1 MFLWE
6 NIQLALEGLR
16 ANKMRSLLT
25 MLGIIIGI
33 SAVIAIVTVG
43 GAMTDVVT
51 DQMHSIGAN
60 NIQVTLHPRGG
71 TDFTVGFGGA
81 SPAPLEVDFITDEMI
96 ERFYGIHHPNITAMG
111 LTHPVGNG
119 WAGDLRAGVNVSVVG
134 VNPGFGQT
142 NGINMMNGRF
152 INDSDV
158 LSRRYVAVISHR
170 LADELFP
177 YADPLGQEIRIDL
190 AGVSDIFMIVGV
202 YEHIDIGLSLLGM
215 GGGSAGRTDF
225 YIPITTA
232 NLLTR
237 SGGGHQSFVV
247 MVEPGVEIS
256 GFVRHILDFFSP
268 LYAHNPRFTV
278 AALPMDTILGVTE
291 TIMDTLAIAV
301 AVIAGISLV
310 VGGVGVM
317 NIMLVSVTERTREIG
332 TRKALG
338 ARSSAIRIQFVV
350 EAVIICAIGGIL
362 GVALGMVLGY
372 VGSLLLE
379 NPSLPSVSI
388 IFIAVGFSMLIG
400 LFFGYYPANKAS
412 KLDPIEALRYE

>member
-6 NIQLALEGLR
+6 NVKLALEGLR

-51 DQMHSIGAN
+51 EQMHSIGAN

-71 TDFTVGFGGA
+71 TDLTVGFGGA
-81 SPAPLEVDFITDEMI
+81 PTAPLESDLMTDEMI
-96 ERFYGIHHPNITAMG
+96 ERFRDLHHPQITAMG
-111 LTHPVGNG
+111 LTRPVGNG
-119 WAGDLRAGVNVSVVG
+119 WAGEGQVLVNVSVVG
-134 VNPGFGQT
+134 VNAGFGQT
-142 NGINMMNGRF
+142 NNINMLGGRF
-152 INDSDV
+152 ISEADV
-158 LSRRYVAVISHR
+158 LSRRYTATISNY
-170 LADELFP
+170 LAEELFEG
-177 YADPLGQEIRIDL
+177 ADPLGQEIRINIGGDTD
-190 AGVSDIFMIVGV
+190 VFMVVGV
-202 YEHIDIGLSLLGM
+202 YEHVAMGLPIPGM
-215 GGGSAGRTDF
+215 GAFGSDRTDF

-247 MVEPGVEIS
+247 MVEPDVEIS
-256 GFVRHILDFFSP
+256 SFVRHILDFFSP
-268 LYAHNPRFTV
+268 LYSYNPRFTV

-338 ARSSAIRIQFVV
+338 ARSSAIRVQFVV

-362 GVALGMVLGY
+362 GVVLGMVLGY
-372 VGSLLLE
+372 FGSLLLE

-400 LFFGYYPANKAS
+400 LFFGYYPANKAA

>member
-1 MFLWE
+1 MLLWE

-71 TDFTVGFGGA
+71 TDFMVGFGGA
-81 SPAPLEVDFITDEMI
+81 PPAPLEVDFITDDMI
-96 ERFYGIHHPNITAMG
+96 ERFYSIHHPDIVAMG

-119 WAGDLRAGVNVSVVG
+119 WAGDTQNGANVSVLG

-142 NGINMMNGRF
+142 NGINMINGRF
-152 INDSDV
+152 INESDM
-158 LSRRYVAVISHR
+158 LARRYVTVISNH
-170 LADELFP
+170 LSDALFP

-190 AGVSDIFMIVGV
+190 GGVSDIFMIVGV
-202 YEHIDIGLSLLGM
+202 YEHINIGLPLFGM
-215 GGGSAGRTDF
+215 GGTSGGNTDF

-247 MVEPGVEIS
+247 MVESGVEIS
-256 GFVRHILDFFSP
+256 GFVRNILDFFSP
-268 LYAHNPRFTV
+268 LYAQNPRFTI

-338 ARSSAIRIQFVV
+338 ARSSAIRLQFMV
-350 EAVIICAIGGIL
+350 EAVIICAIGGFLGVFLGMIL
-362 GVALGMVLGY
+362 GY
-372 VGSLLLE
+372 IGSWLLE
-379 NPSLPSVSI
+379 SPSLPSVSI
-388 IFIAVGFSMLIG
+388 IFISVGFSKLIG
-400 LFFGYYPANKAS
+400 LFFGFYPANKAS